1 MAKGEKVEIRMTTE
15 EKAELYGRADEL
27 DMKPTDYV
35 RMLLFPSEV
44 DAPVVQVKAAV
55 APVKPKGDGRANVGG
70 YVGKSG
76 RDYTGETISKFGR
89 VMREYRDDDGALRW
103 E

>member
-35 RMLLFPSEV
+35 RMLLFAPASATVAVVAETAV
-44 DAPVVQVKAAV
+44 KPPAAVPVVS
-55 APVKPKGDGRANVGG
+55 N
-70 YVGKSG
+70 GKE
-76 RDYTGETISKFGR
+76 YTGASYMFNGRLMYEYKENGR
-89 VMREYRDDDGALRW
+89 VLSTSIPPGSI
-103 E
+103 